1 MEALVA
7 IELADFCKC
16 EKRPPET
23 CSGSTGREPAGGRR
37 RRSCSPDFFT
47 GVLTNLSSQPG
58 GRRRRSCSPDFFT
71 ASLIEK
77 SELGERE
84 ERLRAEP

>member
-7 IELADFCKC
+7 IELADC

-37 RRSCSPDFFT
+37 RRSCSP
-47 GVLTNLSSQPG
+47 
-58 GRRRRSCSPDFFT
+58 

-84 ERLRAEP
+84 ERLRAEPWLSLF

>member
-37 RRSCSPDFFT
+37 RRSCSP
-47 GVLTNLSSQPG
+47 
-58 GRRRRSCSPDFFT
+58 

-84 ERLRAEP
+84 ERLRAEPWLSLF

>member
-23 CSGSTGREPAGGRR
+23 CSGSTGREPARR
-37 RRSCSPDFFT
+37 KEETQLLTRLLHRCVDKSQQPARRKEET
-47 GVLTNLSSQPG
+47 QLLT
-58 GRRRRSCSPDFFT
+58 
-71 ASLIEK
+71 SL
-77 SELGERE
+77 
-84 ERLRAEP
+84 AH

>member
-47 GVLTNLSSQPG
+47 
-58 GRRRRSCSPDFFT
+58 

-77 SELGERE
+77 SELGGRE
-84 ERLRAEP
+84 ERLRAEPWLSLF